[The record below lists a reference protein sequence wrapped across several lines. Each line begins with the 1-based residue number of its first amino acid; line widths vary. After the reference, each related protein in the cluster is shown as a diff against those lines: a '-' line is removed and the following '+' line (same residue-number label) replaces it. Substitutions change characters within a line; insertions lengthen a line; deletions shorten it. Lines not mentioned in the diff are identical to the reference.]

1 MGPNLVE
8 PASSSQSN
16 DMDSTQ
22 KDEQDEQ
29 DELDT
34 QNDPP
39 TTDPD
44 HVELPEHEAQ
54 TCDPF
59 LTLTSVHPSPIHPS
73 PVHPPTVQH
82 STVNTSDIHPSTVR
96 LSTVNHSTVHLSTVN
111 PSTVN
116 PSTINPSAVH
126 LSSTVHPSVADPD
139 LLPVPPALI
148 LNALA
153 LTPVDRSGGG
163 RTPTIQKKSSWT
175 DNNENSFPLD
185 GFITF
190 DPKFNFFPSKFPKPV
205 WPKTSPTI
213 PTSFFKDHRSKKK
226 VGNVERPLKTS
237 FPNNR

>member
-16 DMDSTQ
+16 DLDSTQ
-22 KDEQDEQ
+22 KDEQDDQ
-29 DELDT
+29 DT
-34 QNDPP
+34 QNDLP

-73 PVHPPTVQH
+73 PVPPTVQH
-82 STVNTSDIHPSTVR
+82 STANPSSIQPSTV
-96 LSTVNHSTVHLSTVN
+96 NPSTVHLSTV
-111 PSTVN
+111 
-116 PSTINPSAVH
+116 NPSAVH

-237 FPNNR
+237 FPKNRYCFCRKVDLYSHGFTII